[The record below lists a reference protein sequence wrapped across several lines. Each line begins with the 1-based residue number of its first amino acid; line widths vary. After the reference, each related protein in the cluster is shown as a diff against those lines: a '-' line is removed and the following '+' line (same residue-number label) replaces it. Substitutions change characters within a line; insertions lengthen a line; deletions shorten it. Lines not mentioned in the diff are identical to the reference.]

1 MKLFLLILLLLLLPA
16 AALAQQPTFDLSCDN
31 VSRIRIGRLDDT
43 YYNVESEQGHF
54 HMVVF
59 DLKRKAIAQFAPLVD
74 NAPWVTFVFRGEEW
88 TMRHIAFTAGGR
100 PLRNDAPPLDGFSPE
115 TVSIAIVREKDAFDT
130 ARLVCPALVPRKVIV
145 DWERDWEPGWE
156 RREYK

>member
-1 MKLFLLILLLLLLPA
+1 MKHLLLILLLPLLLPIPATASA
-16 AALAQQPTFDLSCDN
+16 APTYDLSCDN

-43 YYNVESEQGHF
+43 NYNVESEQGHF
-54 HMVVF
+54 HMVAF
-59 DLKRKAIAQFAPLVD
+59 DLKRKAYAQFAPLVA
-74 NAPWVTFVFRGEEW
+74 NAPRVTFVFRGEER
-88 TMRHIAFTAGGR
+88 TMRRMAFTAGGR

-145 DWERDWEPGWE
+145 DWER
-156 RREYK
+156 REYK